1 MRIFKTLRLCSLM
14 GLSPFIASAVFA
26 QDNYFYG
33 GVGAGQSRGSLNAES
48 TTASQGGPGLVIN
61 SISTKTKDNAYKVFL
76 GYQVNRNFGAE
87 VSYFHLG
94 QFEFDAATS
103 AGGLNGKLRLQG
115 GGIDAVGTLPFTDN
129 LSGLVRG
136 GVQMARSRSTFEGN
150 GGFVPNNPAP
160 SKREVNGKLGLGLQ
174 YAFTPNV
181 MMRAEV
187 ERYRINDAVGHHPN
201 VNLYSVS
208 LVMPF
213 GRSMQPMRSAQ
224 MMSATPQ

>member
-1 MRIFKTLRLCSLM
+1 MRIFKTLRLCSLI
-14 GLSPFIASAVFA
+14 GLSPFIAFTAHA
-26 QDNYFYG
+26 QDSYLYG
-33 GVGAGQSRGSLNAES
+33 GVGAGQSRGNLNADS
-48 TTASQGGPGLVIN
+48 TTASQGVPGLVIN

-76 GYQVNRNFGAE
+76 GYQVNRYFGAE

-94 QFEFDAATS
+94 EFEFNAATS

-136 GVQMARSRSTFEGN
+136 GVQMARSRSSFEGS

-187 ERYRINDAVGHHPN
+187 ERYRVNDAVGHHPN

-213 GRSMQPMRSAQ
+213 GRSL
-224 MMSATPQ
+224 